1 MPDADKLADIS
12 FAEVMEE
19 LQLFLEELLQ
29 GFNTLQQAIFALIM
43 KFLADLPDEIT
54 KFLDLDVLIAG
65 FNDKVW
71 CEV

>member
-43 KFLADLPDEIT
+43 KFLADFPAEIA

>member
-12 FAEVMEE
+12 FAEGMEE

-43 KFLADLPDEIT
+43 KFPADLPAEIA

>member
-43 KFLADLPDEIT
+43 KFLADLPAEIA